1 MEHTKGREDVV
12 MTPAEGF
19 GMLAMG
25 LIAMAIAG
33 TIMYLV
39 INKIQDNEIKAKER
53 EEREKIFR

>member
-1 MEHTKGREDVV
+1 

-19 GMLAMG
+19 GMLAVG
-25 LIAMAIAG
+25 LILMAIAG

-39 INKIQDNEIKAKER
+39 INKIQDKEIKAKER

>member
-1 MEHTKGREDVV
+1 
-12 MTPAEGF
+12 MTLAEGF
-19 GMLAMG
+19 GMLAVG
-25 LIAMAIAG
+25 LILMAIAG

>member
-1 MEHTKGREDVV
+1 

-19 GMLAMG
+19 GMLAVG
-25 LIAMAIAG
+25 LIAMAIIG

-53 EEREKIFR
+53 AEREKIFR

>member
-1 MEHTKGREDVV
+1 

-39 INKIQDNEIKAKER
+39 INKIQDDEIKAKER

>member
-1 MEHTKGREDVV
+1 

-19 GMLAMG
+19 GMLAVG
-25 LIAMAIAG
+25 LIAMAIIG

-39 INKIQDNEIKAKER
+39 INKIQDDEIKAKER

>member
-1 MEHTKGREDVV
+1 

-19 GMLAMG
+19 GMLAVG
-25 LIAMAIAG
+25 LIVIAIGG
-33 TIMYLV
+33 TILYLA